1 MSNKA
6 VNLANDDTKMDLI
19 KKKPL
24 SGYIWM
30 VEDKYPLVF
39 DKEIIDFTNL
49 DNEGKVYNKIQEAY
63 LTDGEHSIHIKNIDG
78 EEKVFVFAYADFE
91 DKEDKYKVDKMQCYP
106 SHLQQRGIEKLCFL
120 QVYEWV
126 PNEISGNEFG
136 TWIPVVKL
144 FKGINLKNESHAP
157 TK

>member
-1 MSNKA
+1 MNDKIKTKA
-6 VNLANDDTKMDLI
+6 TDRTSLNELFKDTE
-19 KKKPL
+19 L

-30 VEDKYPLVF
+30 VEDKYPIVY
-39 DKEIIDFTNL
+39 DKEAIDFTQL

-78 EEKVFVFAYADFE
+78 KERIYIFAYKDFDNE
-91 DKEDKYKVDKMQCYP
+91 NYKLDKEKRYP
-106 SHLQQRGIEKLCFL
+106 SHLQKVNNKQKYGIESLCFQ

-144 FKGINLKNESHAP
+144 FKGINLKND
-157 TK
+157 